1 MNYYQVKLL
10 AFFLGYM
17 FYDVT
22 LLLIFMNQFPAG
34 ILETLLHHLFSVYGA
49 TVGIVCGR
57 FLGVL
62 CAVTLLTEFSTPFV
76 NIRWALYFHKKTDTT
91 AYMING
97 WIMTVSFFLC
107 RIVYNFYLIFYLCYP
122 GWMELD
128 WSQDS
133 NFFKFLLAFSTLT
146 YPCLYLLNI
155 YWFTLMIKG
164 AIKLMTKGQDVKLD
178 GKSES
183 VLSEKEPIWQM
194 DENFNDTFRQ
204 YSVSIVQF

>member
-1 MNYYQVKLL
+1 LVKDNQSDLLITVAIAFGSFWALAIITLCFMEKYMKWLVDRNPNSSARNYLNSINEYLGNTLFRNDYCKRNMNYYQVKLL

-128 WSQDS
+128 WS
-133 NFFKFLLAFSTLT
+133 
-146 YPCLYLLNI
+146 
-155 YWFTLMIKG
+155 
-164 AIKLMTKGQDVKLD
+164 
-178 GKSES
+178 
-183 VLSEKEPIWQM
+183 
-194 DENFNDTFRQ
+194 
-204 YSVSIVQF
+204 